1 MKPEYVWKNLNPGI
15 ESKTKQIMVFSSRS
29 ELSNIDSASLKIQ
42 YTKNPQKI
50 KMPQS
55 IRRMHQY
62 GSEFFVKYQFN
73 NLSNGRRITQYS
85 QNRRKGTKNSPNKQI
100 IPRLFIIIAGVGRLQ
115 Q

>member
-1 MKPEYVWKNLNPGI
+1 
-15 ESKTKQIMVFSSRS
+15 MVFSSRS

-73 NLSNGRRITQYS
+73 NLSNGRRITLYSHYS
-85 QNRRKGTKNSPNKQI
+85 QNRRKGTKKKTNKQI